1 MKRVFLLLLV
11 LMIGLTASAS
21 AITKKQIAILATT
34 DIESIVDESVFRLT
48 YSYHEEA
55 ECLVLKLTFKALD
68 VVGWNATPSEQ
79 TNELVNLFRQM
90 SDTIYQL
97 MKDYSE
103 GLEPP
108 ALLIRFATSDNGTII
123 IEMNGEDVTW
133 INNKNK

>member
-1 MKRVFLLLLV
+1 MKRFFLLLLT
-11 LMIGLTASAS
+11 LMIVFSASAS
-21 AITKKQIAILATT
+21 AISKKQIAILATT
-34 DIESIVDESVFRLT
+34 DLESIVDENAFRLT

-68 VVGWNATPSEQ
+68 VAGWNAAPSED
-79 TNELVNLFRQM
+79 TDELVKLFRQM
-90 SDTIYQL
+90 SDVIYQL

-123 IEMNGEDVTW
+123 IELNGEDITW

>member
-123 IEMNGEDVTW
+123 IELNGEDVTW